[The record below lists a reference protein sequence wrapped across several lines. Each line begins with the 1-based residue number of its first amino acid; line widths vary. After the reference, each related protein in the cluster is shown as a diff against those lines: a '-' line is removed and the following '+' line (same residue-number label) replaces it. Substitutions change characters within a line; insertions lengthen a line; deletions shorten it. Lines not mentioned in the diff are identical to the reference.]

1 MDEHKLGKIA
11 WENFSNFLQGP
22 DESNRKAKESSL
34 ILSEDGQNQLSL
46 EFISTIIQLFEDNK
60 FHCSEWTDGE
70 LSQETVENDEYL
82 LDLVKLREKLGAQ
95 DAADNQASL
104 EAFDSFFGKLE
115 EGAEAVLITQS
126 EFSAMVREKEL
137 MLLQKSFPVQDL
149 QNGTPVDTI

>member
-34 ILSEDGQNQLSL
+34 IISEDGQNQLSL
-46 EFISTIIQLFEDNK
+46 EFISAIIQLFEDNK

-70 LSQETVENDEYL
+70 LSQETIENDEYL
-82 LDLVKLREKLGAQ
+82 LDLGKLREKLRSQG
-95 DAADNQASL
+95 DSQASL
-104 EAFDSFFGKLE
+104 EAFDSFFGELD
-115 EGAEAVLITQS
+115 EGADAVLISQS

-149 QNGTPVDTI
+149 QNG

>member
-34 ILSEDGQNQLSL
+34 ILSEDGQNQQLSL

-70 LSQETVENDEYL
+70 LSQETIDNDEYL
-82 LDLVKLREKLGAQ
+82 LDLVKLREKLRTQ
-95 DAADNQASL
+95 AADNQTSL
-104 EAFDSFFGKLE
+104 EAFDSFFGELE
-115 EGAEAVLITQS
+115 EGADAVLITQS

-149 QNGTPVDTI
+149 